1 MVECGVPSDHAAALR
16 CRSDP
21 LIDHTTGEHKNLR
34 FCFSNP
40 LNFHLRQARML
51 NYKDA
56 GGGGGGG
63 VTPPRR
69 RGAPGGDAIILKR
82 RYLQS
87 QSVYIYSAERT

>member
-1 MVECGVPSDHAAALR
+1 MLQLCDAALIH
-16 CRSDP
+16 S

-40 LNFHLRQARML
+40 LNFHLGQAKIL

-56 GGGGGGG
+56 GGGDG

-82 RYLQS
+82 RSLQS
-87 QSVYIYSAERT
+87 ESV